1 MFQYTALRNNLHSY
15 FVANLKAIGAYE
27 MLYRIGN
34 VPENVTCLTS
44 LEYATSHEEKTF
56 PLSSR

>member
-15 FVANLKAIGAYE
+15 FVASLKAIGAYE

-34 VPENVTCLTS
+34 VPENVTS
-44 LEYATSHEEKTF
+44 HFSYLEYDMSHED
-56 PLSSR
+56 